1 MSMIASTSQP
11 GRVPNVPRFGN
22 LVSSPSRSSER
33 MASRTGWRLTPKRWA
48 RSTSRIRSPGA
59 SRPPRTSARSA
70 SAMSWRSERSHAG
83 STTIAGREPHG
94 QSLRLVH
101 PCIQW
106 SLFVRPGGATAWH
119 PRSGRPRFG
128 STIST
133 PFRLASFTTQLAQ
146 HSKTAF
152 WALPSVS
159 RSAPVGPGQFGLGS
173 GRGQLVLGQYRTK
186 QEAMIFRLKYA
197 DVRAKSPDNDVRW
210 EEEPIEYC
218 GTR

>member
-1 MSMIASTSQP
+1 MIASTSQP

-70 SAMSWRSERSHAG
+70 SAMSWRSERSRAG

-101 PCIQW
+101 PCIPW

-133 PFRLASFTTQLAQ
+133 PFRLRRSQPNWRNTRRP
-146 HSKTAF
+146 HSGDSRQFPEAPPV
-152 WALPSVS
+152 WAWPIRIRVRP
-159 RSAPVGPGQFGLGS
+159 RSA
-173 GRGQLVLGQYRTK
+173 
-186 QEAMIFRLKYA
+186 
-197 DVRAKSPDNDVRW
+197 
-210 EEEPIEYC
+210 
-218 GTR
+218 GTRPVPHQARSNDLSAQVC